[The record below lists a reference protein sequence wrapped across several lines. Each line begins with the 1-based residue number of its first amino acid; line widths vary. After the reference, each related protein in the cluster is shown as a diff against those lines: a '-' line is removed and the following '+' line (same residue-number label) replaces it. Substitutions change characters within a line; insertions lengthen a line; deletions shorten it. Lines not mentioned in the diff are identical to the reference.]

1 MKEYVHTLEE
11 RQQHSTGNAE
21 RNVLKTGAVVMLKG
35 EAKDRA
41 LWKLARVM
49 GNVTGKDGKVRG
61 LKLKQGNG
69 YVVERP
75 LQLVCDLQI
84 GGEEP
89 DWKPNPEAEVLV
101 PRAGLDRRTKEIA
114 NAQIRNILSQ
124 EVEDIENDI

>member
-1 MKEYVHTLEE
+1 
-11 RQQHSTGNAE
+11 
-21 RNVLKTGAVVMLKG
+21 MLKG

-75 LQLVCDLQI
+75 LQRV
-84 GGEEP
+84 
-89 DWKPNPEAEVLV
+89 
-101 PRAGLDRRTKEIA
+101 
-114 NAQIRNILSQ
+114 
-124 EVEDIENDI
+124 